1 MRSER
6 AGSSYVGAALVLAA
20 TTAALAQQPV
30 FRAGVD
36 YVAVD
41 VVVTDSQDRPLI
53 DLTRADFTILE
64 HDKLQAITDVQFV
77 SVPLAQRTL
86 EVTRPATPE
95 PDVSTNLPPTPKS
108 RLFVMIVDDLH
119 IIESD
124 IIAVKR
130 VMTDF
135 LQAISPDD
143 QVAIVFVSHSNFS
156 QNFTTDRTALLK
168 TVDRVR
174 GALGFGLDA
183 LGRSISTDL
192 VRDPVVQNRYA
203 READSVLKNVAQSLA
218 GSGHSRRAII
228 YVTSGAIMT
237 TGPPAPGGPPTDYEY
252 ITDVFETA
260 RRADVPIYTLDP
272 RGQVLAEDAVRGG
285 ISVIH
290 NETIRAQVAANIR
303 VQQERLAE
311 IAINTGGRAFTN
323 ASNLTRAV
331 DEIVAE
337 NGSYYLLGYY
347 PDPVVH
353 DGKFHEITVHVN
365 RPGARVRAR
374 SGYVA
379 AATGP
384 AVTSAKQTLD
394 AAMGAGVNVSALSL
408 RAFAAPVAAGAK
420 GMKTVVT
427 VEVSYP
433 APVDGSRRIN
443 DELQVSVLALDP
455 DAKVKASS
463 AHALHFTGTTPSQSA
478 VTFVVD
484 DLIELPSQALT
495 LRVGVASQALGKAG
509 TIQIPIEVP
518 RPSDGRLQLGGVV
531 LGFAGPARQA
541 AMRAETLTGVV
552 PFQPTTTRTFAA
564 TDTLHVFVPLFW
576 ASKDRSATVRL
587 AVRRGDAVVGQRT
600 EPVTST
606 ATTGDHQQATFTGN
620 LPLTGLTAGNYVL
633 AVEARLANGQAA
645 KREVAIDVR

>member
-1 MRSER
+1 
-6 AGSSYVGAALVLAA
+6 
-20 TTAALAQQPV
+20 
-30 FRAGVD
+30 
-36 YVAVD
+36 
-41 VVVTDSQDRPLI
+41 
-53 DLTRADFTILE
+53 
-64 HDKLQAITDVQFV
+64 
-77 SVPLAQRTL
+77 
-86 EVTRPATPE
+86 
-95 PDVSTNLPPTPKS
+95 
-108 RLFVMIVDDLH
+108 
-119 IIESD
+119 
-124 IIAVKR
+124 
-130 VMTDF
+130 
-135 LQAISPDD
+135 
-143 QVAIVFVSHSNFS
+143 
-156 QNFTTDRTALLK
+156 
-168 TVDRVR
+168 
-174 GALGFGLDA
+174 
-183 LGRSISTDL
+183 
-192 VRDPVVQNRYA
+192 
-203 READSVLKNVAQSLA
+203 
-218 GSGHSRRAII
+218 
-228 YVTSGAIMT
+228 
-237 TGPPAPGGPPTDYEY
+237 
-252 ITDVFETA
+252 
-260 RRADVPIYTLDP
+260 
-272 RGQVLAEDAVRGG
+272 
-285 ISVIH
+285 
-290 NETIRAQVAANIR
+290 
-303 VQQERLAE
+303 
-311 IAINTGGRAFTN
+311 
-323 ASNLTRAV
+323 
-331 DEIVAE
+331 
-337 NGSYYLLGYY
+337 
-347 PDPVVH
+347 
-353 DGKFHEITVHVN
+353 
-365 RPGARVRAR
+365 
-374 SGYVA
+374 
-379 AATGP
+379 
-384 AVTSAKQTLD
+384 
-394 AAMGAGVNVSALSL
+394 
-408 RAFAAPVAAGAK
+408 
-420 GMKTVVT
+420 MKTVVT